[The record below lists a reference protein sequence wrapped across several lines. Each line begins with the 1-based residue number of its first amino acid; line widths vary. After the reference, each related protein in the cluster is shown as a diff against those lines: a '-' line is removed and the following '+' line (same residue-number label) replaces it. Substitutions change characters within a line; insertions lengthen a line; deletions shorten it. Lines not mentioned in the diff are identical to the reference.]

1 MSLLKNPWVVA
12 GLATVGV
19 SVVGFNL
26 YQQLRPKR
34 FTPKPTTVAA
44 APAST
49 PANAAPSA
57 PATVAKSDA
66 KTDAK
71 PAPADAQI
79 DRAHFTARM
88 SDWTQAAPHDPFSPP
103 ANPAPELPKGPAAAE
118 VLKLQGTWRQT
129 GGGVAVINR
138 QTVSENEVVD
148 GFTVLRIEAD
158 RVIVASVRGTEEI
171 TFPGGPGTAAA
182 VALPASAQQARLT
195 PNP

>member
-12 GLATVGV
+12 GMATVGL

-26 YQQLRPKR
+26 YQQFRPKR
-34 FTPKPTTVAA
+34 FAPKPPTVAA
-44 APAST
+44 AATSAPA
-49 PANAAPSA
+49 PAAPGVTAAAAPSDTP
-57 PATVAKSDA
+57 PAASD
-66 KTDAK
+66 T
-71 PAPADAQI
+71 QI

-88 SDWTQAAPHDPFSPP
+88 ADWTQAAPHDPFSPP

-158 RVIVASVRGTEEI
+158 RVLVASVRGTEEI
-171 TFPGGPGTAAA
+171 TFPGGPGTAASA
-182 VALPASAQQARLT
+182 ALPAAAQQARLT